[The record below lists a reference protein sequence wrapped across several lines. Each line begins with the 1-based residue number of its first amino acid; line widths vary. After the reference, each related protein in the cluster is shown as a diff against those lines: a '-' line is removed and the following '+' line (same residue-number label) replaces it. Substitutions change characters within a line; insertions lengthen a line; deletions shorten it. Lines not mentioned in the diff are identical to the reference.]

1 MKYRLIFSSTAIQRV
16 ILFYR
21 KKQKLIEKLMLDDM
35 VASQNIE
42 NYEHETKSVISNL
55 KQDLTPSDRESL
67 SRATTPEAL
76 PIANDNEKKEEITSL
91 VKVKDF
97 EDYVK
102 QAIQS
107 GLLDKQY
114 EVSFDLVLIL
124 ELLNCLLNLTFTRR
138 TKS

>member
-1 MKYRLIFSSTAIQRV
+1 
-16 ILFYR
+16 
-21 KKQKLIEKLMLDDM
+21 LIEKLILDDI

-67 SRATTPEAL
+67 SQATIPEAL
-76 PIANDNEKKEEITSL
+76 PIVIANNNEEEKEDITSL

-124 ELLNCLLNLTFTRR
+124 ELLNCLLNY
-138 TKS
+138 

>member
-1 MKYRLIFSSTAIQRV
+1 
-16 ILFYR
+16 
-21 KKQKLIEKLMLDDM
+21 M

-76 PIANDNEKKEEITSL
+76 SIANDNEVEKEITSL

-97 EDYVK
+97 EDYVR

-124 ELLNCLLNLTFTRR
+124 ELLNCLPR
-138 TKS
+138 T

>member
-1 MKYRLIFSSTAIQRV
+1 
-16 ILFYR
+16 
-21 KKQKLIEKLMLDDM
+21 MLDDM

-124 ELLNCLLNLTFTRR
+124 ELLNCLPR
-138 TKS
+138 T